1 VPKQL
6 PSKRKWIRRTA
17 LSWAIP
23 MTILFWAMLWSHGA
37 LDPGMALGVLAIAI
51 ACGFGFAS
59 ALYNIVKNKYGLTFK
74 DED

>member
-1 VPKQL
+1 
-6 PSKRKWIRRTA
+6 
-17 LSWAIP
+17 